1 VLAHRRGSDA
11 DAEALFLRAIGVAR
25 EQEAKM
31 WELRAACSLAR
42 LWRGQGKNDAASKL
56 VGAVYGW
63 FTEGFDTPDLRDA
76 KALFDELESV
86 G

>member
-1 VLAHRRGSDA
+1 M
-11 DAEALFLRAIGVAR
+11 GVA
-25 EQEAKM
+25 
-31 WELRAACSLAR
+31 SR
-42 LWRGQGKNDAASKL
+42 LQPSPPMAGAGQNDAASKL